1 MQLPSYIYLRQWH
14 GQCQHNSNGLFQKKK
29 KKTGRDAG
37 VEGFPLDF
45 LGFFIFIPGNYR
57 QNKASSLETLQN
69 CVTPLRNFKAPRN
82 RTTLFFLDQ
91 PWKVHGPCRF

>member
-1 MQLPSYIYLRQWH
+1 MDNANTTAMGYS
-14 GQCQHNSNGLFQKKK
+14 KKTK